1 MLHIPTMIH
10 HIYGF
15 FTPIDGLLEHKRAS
29 LHGQGGLIENLNP
42 SMPHTAVPL
51 LPLAGTEFLLT

>member
-1 MLHIPTMIH
+1 MIY

-15 FTPIDGLLEHKRAS
+15 LTPVDGLLDHKRAS

-42 SMPHTAVPL
+42 WMPHTAVPL